1 MSNIMRFMKQ
11 NKTVKENTTFAA
23 TKSLTDDEGNPLLWE
38 VQPLTTKED
47 EKIRD
52 ACTIEVPV
60 KGKPNLYR
68 NKVDASK
75 YISKLLA
82 AAVIFPDLLN
92 AELQDSYGV
101 KTPEDL
107 LKEMIDDPGEYTEF
121 TAFVQKFN
129 GFNISL
135 DEKIDEAKN

>member
-1 MSNIMRFMKQ
+1 MSNIALFMKK
-11 NKTVKENTTFAA
+11 NKSTKENTFTAA
-23 TKSLTDDEGNPLLWE
+23 TKSLVDENGEPLLWE
-38 VQPLTTKED
+38 IQPISTKAD

-52 ACTIEVPV
+52 ACMIEVPI
-60 KGKPNLYR
+60 KGKPNMFR
-68 NKVDASK
+68 SKVDTSK

-82 AAVIFPDLLN
+82 AAVVSPDLLN

-107 LKEMIDDPGEYTEF
+107 LKEMIDVPSEYTEF

-129 GFNISL
+129 GFDVSM
-135 DEKIDEAKN
+135 DEKTEEAKN

>member
-1 MSNIMRFMKQ
+1 MSILSRFMKQ
-11 NKTVKENTTFAA
+11 NKTVKENTIFAA
-23 TKSLTDDEGNPLLWE
+23 TKSLTDEKGEPLLWE
-38 VQPLTTKED
+38 IRHIPTKED

-52 ACTIEVPV
+52 ACTVEVPV
-60 KGKPNLYR
+60 TGKPGMYR
-68 NKVDASK
+68 PKVNSSK

-82 AAVIFPDLLN
+82 ESVVFPDLCD
-92 AELQDSYGV
+92 AALQDSYGV

-107 LKEMIDDPGEYTEF
+107 ILEMLDDTGEYMAF

-129 GFNISL
+129 GFNVSI

>member
-1 MSNIMRFMKQ
+1 MSNLSRFMKT
-11 NKTVKENTTFAA
+11 NKTIKENTTFAA
-23 TKSLTDDEGNPLLWE
+23 TKSLTDEEGKPLMWE
-38 VQPLTTKED
+38 IQPLSTKDD
-47 EKIRD
+47 EAIRD
-52 ACTIEVPV
+52 ACTMEVPV

-82 AAVIFPDLLN
+82 ASVIFPDLHN

-107 LKEMIDDPGEYTEF
+107 LKEMIDEPSEYTEF
-121 TAFVQKFN
+121 TAFVQGFN
-129 GFNISL
+129 GFNVTM
-135 DEKIDEAKN
+135 DEKVDEAKN